1 VVINVNKYANTSS
14 ATVPVALDEH
24 IRAGK
29 IKRGDNVLLAAFGA
43 GLTAGAV
50 FLKY

>member
-1 VVINVNKYANTSS
+1 M
-14 ATVPVALDEH
+14 DEY
-24 IRAGK
+24 IRSGK
-29 IKRGDNVLLAAFGA
+29 IKRGDNLLLAAFGA